1 MKIGN
6 PFRRISVRY
15 RYLFSFLLMALIP
28 IGMILLFFYHYNINE
43 LKKDVDDINLSR
55 VAQIQSSIE
64 SELMK
69 HYSLAGALNRDPVFL
84 PLARR
89 GTPVSNYEAMLV
101 LSQYMSYRS
110 PVSYTHLDVYKR
122 QPSRISVPL
131 PGFWAATGPEATG
144 FRILLTFSGA
154 TISGGS

>member
-110 PVSYTHLDVYKR
+110 LHHATAVLLPEEGRAYT
-122 QPSRISVPL
+122 
-131 PGFWAATGPEATG
+131 ATGVCSAC
-144 FRILLTFSGA
+144 LLYTSRCV
-154 TISGGS
+154 